1 MTNKYEIKE
10 LTPKEMLCI
19 GVMACPAIYE
29 ITPKEMQC
37 GIVGVCPAIYDNREE
52 SKYLIIGKIADAK
65 KFGLEKK
72 IGKDEMLIEVDK
84 RLIDDRGK

>member
-10 LTPKEMLCI
+10 LTPKEMLCV
-19 GVMACPAIYE
+19 GVAFCPAIYE
-29 ITPKEMQC
+29 ITPKEMLC
-37 GIVGVCPAIYDNREE
+37 VAGPCPAIYENKEE

-84 RLIDDRGK
+84 RLIDEKGR